1 MNLRAVRPGS
11 AAPMLKFSVI
21 GPSGPSDEGPEPEAA
36 LAPATNGLGVSKVK
50 LPHEEL
56 PLPNMNWGLAE
67 VPASVE
73 RKQGSATPMG
83 NPIRQHIDVKNREEI
98 CVPSFL

>member
-1 MNLRAVRPGS
+1 MKTSRMKPKKVTQ
-11 AAPMLKFSVI
+11 MLEIV
-21 GPSGPSDEGPEPEAA
+21 D
-36 LAPATNGLGVSKVK
+36 
-50 LPHEEL
+50 
-56 PLPNMNWGLAE
+56 GLAE

-98 CVPSFL
+98 CVPC